1 VDLFDIIGSITV
13 QKGSQMP
20 GSQIENEQVPLYRS
34 GAAARLAGIPVETL
48 RVWERRYKI
57 VGPHLSPAGQRLYS
71 VEDVSRL
78 AVIKQLVDAG
88 HAIGSIA
95 ALDLEPLRAMRD
107 QASRATAAGHR
118 GEDLR
123 GKIANSAVRM
133 AVVGQ
138 ALVIRMERQRI
149 PAVQVVA
156 SSPDATHALEAMRG
170 LCADVLLIE
179 SPTLQRETA
188 EVIRSLAQQLGAR
201 RVIVEYGFGPQRIEQ
216 ELRALGYS
224 LMRAPMELGELDT
237 LCGLL
242 PADTRTGPAC
252 GLAQLNPAPPRRFD
266 SRALA
271 EISMASVAL
280 HCECPH
286 HLVDLLVRLGNF
298 ETYSGEC
305 VIRSPADA
313 ALHRYLQQVTAGA
326 RASLEAALARVAEE
340 EGIPLPTSGLP
351 VRHTLPGG

>member
-1 VDLFDIIGSITV
+1 
-13 QKGSQMP
+13 MP
-20 GSQIENEQVPLYRS
+20 DSQIENEQVALYRS

-57 VGPHLSPAGQRLYS
+57 VGPRLSPAGQRLYS
-71 VEDVSRL
+71 AEDVSRL

-107 QASRATAAGHR
+107 QASRAMAAARR

-123 GKIANSAVRM
+123 GEIANSAVRM

-170 LCADVLLIE
+170 LSADVLLIE
-179 SPTLQRETA
+179 SRTLQRETA
-188 EVIRSLAQQLGAR
+188 EAIRSLAQQLGAR

-242 PADTRTGPAC
+242 PADTRTDPAC

-305 VIRSPADA
+305 VSRSPADA
-313 ALHRYLQQVTAGA
+313 VLHRHLQQVTAGA
-326 RASLEAALARVAEE
+326 RASLEEALARVAEE
-340 EGIPLPTSGLP
+340 EGIPLPSL
-351 VRHTLPGG
+351 VS